1 MKKYLLRTVVTAIL
15 LCLMLCGEAW
25 AGEWHSEKGY
35 WEYAENGSN
44 VTNQW
49 RTIDGVDYLFDGS
62 GKLLGDNGYSVDC
75 PPGLLPNTWAETK
88 TQAQKYN
95 KFWQWGVDLINQTRN
110 ENGVQPLTI
119 DYDLCMAATYRCVEA
134 IVNMNFTHYIGN
146 SLRVDAVIGPATNRR
161 YVSAVGENISHRF
174 AWGSRIDYEGTNTV
188 RDLDAGLKGSPGH
201 FKVMTHAPLT
211 KCGIGLAIYPGDDG
225 KVHSVYV
232 QIFE

>member
-88 TQAQKYN
+88 TQALMYN
-95 KFWQWGVDLINQTRN
+95 GYWNQALDLINQTRIA
-110 ENGVQPLTI
+110 NGVQPLTL
-119 DYDLCMAATYRCVEA
+119 DYDLCIAATYRCIEA
-134 IVNMNFTHYIGN
+134 VANLNFTHYINGVR
-146 SLRVDAVIGPATNRR
+146 RVDAILGPETGNRQR
-161 YVSAVGENISHRF
+161 VGKGENMDSIHST
-174 AWGSRIDYEGTNTV
+174 GSCRTYDMGKRLPEMDQ
-188 RDLDAGLKGSPGH
+188 DLKTSQGH
-201 FKVMTHAPLT
+201 FENIVRAEFT
-211 KCGIGLAIYPGDDG
+211 KCGIGLAISEGSDG
-225 KVHSVYV
+225 KLHSEYV
-232 QIFE
+232 QIFN